1 MQIISLNSNMFKS
14 KARQLFSINFMKSF
28 TYCLIIII
36 ILTLSACKF
45 QVRYPSEFP
54 SKTVMLDEEY
64 FWFWGLVGNKKY
76 ELNDLCLQGR
86 VYEISIDSTW
96 KQKTYTIL
104 TLGIFSP
111 RTITI
116 VCSIRGE

>member
-1 MQIISLNSNMFKS
+1 MLKR
-14 KARQLFSINFMKSF
+14 KARQLFSINFMKF
-28 TYCLIIII
+28 FNYYLIIIF
-36 ILTLSACKF
+36 ILTLSSCKF

-54 SKTVMLDEEY
+54 SKTIMINEEN

-86 VYEISIDSTW
+86 VYEIRIDSTW

-104 TLGIFSP
+104 TLGIYSP
-111 RTITI
+111 RTISI